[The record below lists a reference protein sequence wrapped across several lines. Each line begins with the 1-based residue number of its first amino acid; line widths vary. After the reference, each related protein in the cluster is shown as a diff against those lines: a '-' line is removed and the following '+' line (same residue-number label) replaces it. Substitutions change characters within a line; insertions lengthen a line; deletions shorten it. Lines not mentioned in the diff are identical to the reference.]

1 MEDKLVVMREATLCF
16 LVSRER
22 VRLAEMLGGPFAGV
36 LNGYGGGL
44 EPTDNDILSAT
55 LRELSEESGVQ
66 GRAQDLHKAAVVDS
80 YRYKENEWRKM
91 RVFVSLLPR
100 WIGIPS
106 ASSEMGP
113 PEEYTPE
120 ELPLER
126 MMLGDRLWL
135 PRLLKGARLHAEI
148 WYGPEQKSFDRQPI
162 VSQLSIKEL
171 DRLWVRP

>member
-1 MEDKLVVMREATLCF
+1 MDDKVLTMREATLCF
-16 LVSRER
+16 LVSRKR
-22 VRLAEMLGGPFAGV
+22 IRLAEMLSGPFAGA
-36 LNGYGGGL
+36 LNGYGGGI
-44 EPTDNDILSAT
+44 ETSDSDPVSAT
-55 LRELSEESGVQ
+55 LREL
-66 GRAQDLHKAAVVDS
+66 
-80 YRYKENEWRKM
+80 
-91 RVFVSLLPR
+91 
-100 WIGIPS
+100 
-106 ASSEMGP
+106 GP

-162 VSQLSIKEL
+162 VSQVSIKEL